1 MLSKSLSSPLDRH
14 AGQGQ
19 VFNLPLPTLVSGK
32 DAAGRAFQ
40 EHTVLFYISNSG
52 ASFNLKSI
60 PAPGARLRLVI
71 DLPPSRAEDKNLTLV
86 VNGRVA
92 LVEPPEPRS
101 DRRRISLRLE
111 SRYIIQAEGQH

>member
-1 MLSKSLSSPLDRH
+1 MLSKSLSPPMDRQ

-19 VFNLPLPTLVSGK
+19 VFNLPLPTLVSGQ

-40 EHTVLFYISNSG
+40 ERTVLFYISNSG
-52 ASFNLKSI
+52 ASFNLRSV
-60 PAPGARLRLVI
+60 PAPGARLKLVI
-71 DLPPSRAEDKNLTLV
+71 DLPPSLAEDKRLKLV
-86 VNGRVA
+86 IYGRVA